1 MTIDGT
7 CKLLR
12 RRHSWSAEFAETM
25 LAWLVLFLMAQATTS
40 WARDASSFSANCNNR
55 NVD

>member
-1 MTIDGT
+1 M
-7 CKLLR
+7 R

>member
-1 MTIDGT
+1 MDGT

-40 WARDASSFSANCNNR
+40 WARDASSFSASCNTR
-55 NVD
+55 IVD